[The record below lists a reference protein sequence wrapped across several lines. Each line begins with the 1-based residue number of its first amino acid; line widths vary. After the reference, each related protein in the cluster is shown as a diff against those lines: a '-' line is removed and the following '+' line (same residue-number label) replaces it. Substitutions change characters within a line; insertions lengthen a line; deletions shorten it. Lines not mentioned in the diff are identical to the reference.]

1 MTSPAARIPISRF
14 SRPASRA
21 RALKL
26 MSNERVTW
34 AVAPPYVWR
43 MNPSRSR
50 RRMSRRI
57 VISEH
62 AQVASQLTHADR
74 RILGHAGQDRVSAV
88 GGARARRLRAS
99 RAEIAHKKC

>member
-1 MTSPAARIPISRF
+1 MPINRF
-14 SRPASRA
+14 SRVACSA

-26 MSNERVTW
+26 MSNERVTC

-57 VISEH
+57 VISE
-62 AQVASQLTHADR
+62 QPS
-74 RILGHAGQDRVSAV
+74 S
-88 GGARARRLRAS
+88 RAS
-99 RAEIAHKKC
+99 SAT